1 MCSSLDGLCR
11 LIDRVIKYSRGRI
24 EKMVNSLSKPLP
36 SPDTIALWW
45 FAVLDRDRKLSLWS
59 QALDSELQL
68 RASQIKEESLKA
80 LIMPEGWPIRSLGV
94 ETVNFMRRMERKGY
108 VKRHAG
114 RYHALVETRKNYHF
128 FN

>member
-1 MCSSLDGLCR
+1 
-11 LIDRVIKYSRGRI
+11 
-24 EKMVNSLSKPLP
+24 MVNSLSKPLP

-68 RASQIKEESLKA
+68 RASQIKEESLKT
-80 LIMPEGWPIRSLGV
+80 LIRPEGWPIRNLGV